1 MVEDEAEIVRRIY
14 RMFLVEGKTATGIA
28 TYLKKLH
35 VKTPSGKNTNW
46 TKNTITSILS
56 NEKYKGDA
64 LLQKTL

>member
-1 MVEDEAEIVRRIY
+1 
-14 RMFLVEGKTATGIA
+14 MFLVEGKTATGIA